1 MEKKN
6 NHKSGFV
13 SIIGNPNVGKST
25 FMNALMGSDISIVT
39 SKAQTTRHRILGIV
53 NGQNFQVIF
62 SDTPGVIKPSY
73 EMQSSMMNF
82 VKEALKDADIIIYM
96 VTPQD
101 EELKDQKLLNRIK
114 KTKSTLFVLI
124 NKIDKSTQELVEKKV
139 NYWKSVFPKAEVY
152 PISALNGFFITEVF
166 DSIIKYIPNSPAY
179 FPKDQIT
186 DKPERFFV
194 NESIRKQILQRYK
207 NEIPY
212 SVEVI
217 TEEFK
222 ESPKIIKI
230 SSVILVER
238 ETQKGIII
246 GHKGNALKQVGISAR
261 KSLQNFFNKKIYLEL
276 HVKVSKNWRSNNQ
289 QLKKLGY

>member
-1 MEKKN
+1 
-6 NHKSGFV
+6 
-13 SIIGNPNVGKST
+13 
-25 FMNALMGSDISIVT
+25 MNALLGSDISIVT
-39 SKAQTTRHRILGIV
+39 PKAQTTRHRILGIV
-53 NGQNFQVIF
+53 NGPDFQVVF
-62 SDTPGVIKPSY
+62 SDTPGIIKPSY
-73 EMQSSMMNF
+73 EMQNSMMNF
-82 VKEALKDADIIIYM
+82 VKESLKDADIIIYM
-96 VTPQD
+96 VTAMD
-101 EELKDQKLLNRIK
+101 ENQKDQKLLNQIK
-114 KTKSTLFVLI
+114 KTKSPLFILI
-124 NKIDKSTQELVEKKV
+124 NKIDKSTQKLVEKKV
-139 NYWKSVFPKAEVY
+139 DYWKGIFPLAKVY
-152 PISALNGFFITEVF
+152 PISALNGFFISEVF
-166 DSIIKYIPNSPAY
+166 NSIMELVPNSPAY

-230 SSVILVER
+230 NSVILVER
-238 ETQKGIII
+238 ESQKGIII
-246 GHKGNALKQVGISAR
+246 GHRGNPLKQVGISAR
-261 KSLQNFFNKKIYLEL
+261 KSLQNFFGKKIYLEL

>member
-1 MEKKN
+1 MNEK
-6 NHKSGFV
+6 
-13 SIIGNPNVGKST
+13 
-25 FMNALMGSDISIVT
+25 
-39 SKAQTTRHRILGIV
+39 V
-53 NGQNFQVIF
+53 N
-62 SDTPGVIKPSY
+62 
-73 EMQSSMMNF
+73 
-82 VKEALKDADIIIYM
+82 
-96 VTPQD
+96 
-101 EELKDQKLLNRIK
+101 
-114 KTKSTLFVLI
+114 TLF
-124 NKIDKSTQELVEKKV
+124 KKV
-139 NYWKSVFPKAEVY
+139 DYWRTIFPQAKVY
-152 PISALNGFFITEVF
+152 PISALNGFFISEVF
-166 DSIIKYIPNSPAY
+166 NLIMELVPNSPAY

-261 KSLQNFFNKKIYLEL
+261 KSLQNFFAQKWPKMAKNRFFDQY
-276 HVKVSKNWRSNNQ
+276 SKTKAARAH
-289 QLKKLGY
+289 LMA

>member
-6 NHKSGFV
+6 DHKSGFV

-25 FMNALMGSDISIVT
+25 FLNALLGSDISIVT
-39 SKAQTTRHRILGIV
+39 PKAQTTRHRILGIV
-53 NGQNFQVIF
+53 NGTDFQVVF
-62 SDTPGVIKPSY
+62 SDTPGIIKPSY
-73 EMQSSMMNF
+73 EMQNSMMNF
-82 VKEALKDADIIIYM
+82 VKESLKDADIIIYM
-96 VTPQD
+96 VTAAD
-101 EELKDQKLLNRIK
+101 ENLNDQKLLNRIK
-114 KTKSTLFVLI
+114 KTKSPLFILI
-124 NKIDKSTQELVEKKV
+124 NKIDKSTQKLVEKKV
-139 NYWKSVFPKAEVY
+139 DYWRTFFPQAKVY
-152 PISALNGFFITEVF
+152 PISALNGFFISEVF
-166 DSIIKYIPNSPAY
+166 NLIMELVPNSPAY

-230 SSVILVER
+230 NSVILVER
-238 ETQKGIII
+238 ESQKGIII
-246 GHKGNALKQVGISAR
+246 GHRGNALKQVGISAR
-261 KSLQNFFNKKIYLEL
+261 KSLQNFFGKKIYLEL